1 MLMLL
6 QQNSGGMDVAMS
18 NPHISNRF
26 LQNPCLRRHTG
37 WKPLSGFSLVEL
49 IVAMGLFLVVG
60 GAAISLLRS
69 HMPLF
74 NTAQNQTVLNIT
86 LRNAVAQMQME
97 VVNAG
102 TGFGGAGAVAFSPMG
117 ATIGKAANANCN
129 ATATYVAGCFDSLS
143 LISVD
148 PSVPPLAPSI
158 DVAGVNPVDT
168 TASTTIFLTNPG
180 NPAGA
185 TPVQYAAW
193 AASLKNG
200 TELMLVQGGTDV
212 ANNPTG
218 QPFISI
224 VVLNADAAVVG
235 NSLQLTTAGKNGT
248 LPGGGASPC
257 PNSPYA
263 DTLRI
268 YDPGECGRFTNI
280 FRPGLDYV
288 VKLATGTT
296 YSVDASNPANP
307 KLVRTD
313 VNGNVDIIAEQII
326 GFTVGAWSSQ
336 RCLKPHATP
345 CAAVPTPGYT
355 TDPSDYNSD
364 WASVRSLQVQLVA
377 RATPNTDTANPFKN
391 TYDQGSYQV
400 QGVSVV
406 INPRNLN
413 TN

>member
-1 MLMLL
+1 MLA
-6 QQNSGGMDVAMS
+6 QQNSRGMDVAMS
-18 NPHISNRF
+18 NSHVSNRF
-26 LQNPCLRRHTG
+26 SLRLCAGRT
-37 WKPLSGFSLVEL
+37 SAAGFSLVEL
-49 IVAMGLFLVVG
+49 MVAMAVFLVVG
-60 GAAISLLRS
+60 GAAINLVRS

-74 NTAQNQTVLNIT
+74 NSAQNQTVLNIT

-117 ATIGKAANANCN
+117 ATIGKAANANCK

-143 LISVD
+143 LLSVD
-148 PSVPPLAPSI
+148 PAVPPLSPSF
-158 DVAGVNPVDT
+158 DTAATTQVDT
-168 TASTTIFLTNPG
+168 TVSTTIFLTNPG

-193 AASLKNG
+193 AASLKRG

-224 VVLNADAAVVG
+224 IVLSADAVLNG
-235 NSLQLTTAGKNGT
+235 NSIQLTTAAPNG
-248 LPGGGASPC
+248 LPGCAFGPA
-257 PNSPYA
+257 A
-263 DTLRI
+263 DPLHI
-268 YDPGECGRFTNI
+268 YDVGECGRFTNI

-288 VKLATGTT
+288 VKLSTGTT

-326 GFTVGAWSSQ
+326 GFTLGAWSSQ
-336 RCLKPHATP
+336 KAGG
-345 CAAVPTPGYT
+345 AGYT
-355 TDPSDYNSD
+355 TNPNDYNSD
-364 WASVRSLQVQLVA
+364 WASVRSIQVQLVA
-377 RATPNTDTANPFKN
+377 RATPNTDNVSAFRN
-391 TYDQGSYQV
+391 TYDLGSYQV

>member
-1 MLMLL
+1 MLV

-26 LQNPCLRRHTG
+26 WQNLSLRRHAG
-37 WKPLSGFSLVEL
+37 RNPAAGFSLVEL
-49 IVAMGLFLVVG
+49 MVAMALFLVVG
-60 GAAISLLRS
+60 GAAVSLMRS

-102 TGFGGAGAVAFSPMG
+102 TGFSGAGAVAFSPMG

-148 PSVPPLAPSI
+148 PAVPPLAPSI
-158 DVAGVNPVDT
+158 DVAGANPVDT

-185 TPVQYAAW
+185 TPLQYAAW
-193 AASLKNG
+193 AASLTRG

-224 VVLNADAAVVG
+224 IVLSADATVVG
-235 NSLQLTTAGKNGT
+235 NSLQLTTAGKNG
-248 LPGGGASPC
+248 SPLC
-257 PNSPYA
+257 PNSPFA
-263 DTLRI
+263 DPLRI

-313 VNGNVDIIAEQII
+313 VTGNVDIIAEQII

-336 RCLKPHATP
+336 RCLKPHAKP
-345 CAAVPTPGYT
+345 CVAVPVPGYT
-355 TDPSDYNSD
+355 TDPDDYNSD
-364 WASVRSLQVQLVA
+364 WASVRSIQVQLVA
-377 RATPNTDTANPFKN
+377 RATPNSDNVSTFKN
-391 TYDQGSYQV
+391 TYDQGPYQV
-400 QGVSVV
+400 QAISVV

>member
-1 MLMLL
+1 VELM
-6 QQNSGGMDVAMS
+6 VAMS
-18 NPHISNRF
+18 
-26 LQNPCLRRHTG
+26 
-37 WKPLSGFSLVEL
+37 
-49 IVAMGLFLVVG
+49 LFLVVG

-86 LRNAVAQMQME
+86 LRNAVAQLQME

-102 TGFGGAGAVAFSPMG
+102 TGFSGAGAVAFSPMG
-117 ATIGKAANANCN
+117 ATISKAANGNCK
-129 ATATYVAGCFDSLS
+129 ATANYVAGCFDSLS

-148 PSVPPLAPSI
+148 PGVPPLAPSL
-158 DVAGVNPVDT
+158 DALGTTQVDT

-185 TPVQYAAW
+185 TPAQYLAW
-193 AASLKNG
+193 AANLKRG

-224 VVLNADAAVVG
+224 IVLSADAAVVG
-235 NSLQLTTAGKNGT
+235 NSLQLTTAGKNGS
-248 LPGGGASPC
+248 APC
-257 PNSPYA
+257 PNSPFA
-263 DTLRI
+263 DPLGI
-268 YDPGECGRFTNI
+268 YDPGECGRFTNV
-280 FRPGLDYV
+280 FKPGLDYV
-288 VKLATGTT
+288 VKLAQGTT

-307 KLVRTD
+307 RLVRTD

-326 GFTVGAWSSQ
+326 GFTIGAWSSQ

-345 CAAVPTPGYT
+345 CTAVPTPGYT
-355 TDPSDYNSD
+355 TDPNDYNSD

-377 RATPNTDTANPFKN
+377 RATPNTDTASPFQN
-391 TYDQGSYQV
+391 TYDQGNYQV

>member
-1 MLMLL
+1 
-6 QQNSGGMDVAMS
+6 MDVAMS
-18 NPHISNRF
+18 NPHIVSNRN
-26 LQNPCLRRHTG
+26 LHTLSSGKNARGNPAA
-37 WKPLSGFSLVEL
+37 GFSLVEL

-86 LRNAVAQMQME
+86 LRNAVAQLQME

-102 TGFGGAGAVAFSPMG
+102 TGFSGAGAVSFSPMG
-117 ATIGKAANANCN
+117 ATIGKAANANCK
-129 ATATYVAGCFDSLS
+129 ATANYVAGCFDSFS

-148 PSVPPLAPSI
+148 PGVPPLAPSI
-158 DVAGVNPVDT
+158 DAGGVNPVDT
-168 TASTTIFLTNPG
+168 TGSTTIFLTNPG
-180 NPAGA
+180 NPSGVNAA
-185 TPVQYAAW
+185 QYATW
-193 AASLKNG
+193 AASLTNG

-212 ANNPTG
+212 ANNPSG
-218 QPFISI
+218 QAFISI
-224 VVLNADAAVVG
+224 IVLSANAIVVNG
-235 NSLQLTTAGKNGT
+235 NSLQLTTAVKNGA
-248 LPGGGASPC
+248 PGCAFGPS
-257 PNSPYA
+257 A
-263 DTLRI
+263 DPLHI
-268 YDPGECGRFTNI
+268 YDVGECGRFTNI

-288 VKLATGTT
+288 VKLTTGTT

-307 KLVRTD
+307 KLVRTTPPAI
-313 VNGNVDIIAEQII
+313 VGNPPVIDIIAEQII

-345 CAAVPTPGYT
+345 CVAVPTPGYT

-377 RATPNTDTANPFKN
+377 RATPNSDTVQAFKN